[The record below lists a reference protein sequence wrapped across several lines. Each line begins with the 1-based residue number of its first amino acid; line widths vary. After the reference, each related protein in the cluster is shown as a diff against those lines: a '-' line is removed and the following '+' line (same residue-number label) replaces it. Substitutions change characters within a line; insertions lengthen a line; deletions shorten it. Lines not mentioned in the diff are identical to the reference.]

1 MIYSRLRPIIL
12 GTTQLG
18 ACHTYGILFES
29 LRDDV
34 RNVSWVDKGMYKK
47 KKWKSLGLT

>member
-34 RNVSWVDKGMYKK
+34 KNVWVDKGMYLKK
-47 KKWKSLGLT
+47 VEFLGLT